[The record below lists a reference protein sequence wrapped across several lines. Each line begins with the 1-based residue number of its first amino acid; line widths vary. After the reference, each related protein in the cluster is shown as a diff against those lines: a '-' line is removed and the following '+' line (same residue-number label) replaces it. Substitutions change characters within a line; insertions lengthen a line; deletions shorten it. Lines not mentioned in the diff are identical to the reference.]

1 MDLGSESISQVLEKC
16 NGYLRY
22 YYTGLEQKATEMFP
36 LVVWIV
42 KDSQRKENLKSC
54 IRENL
59 QGHPKMFLV
68 IAPDELEKMLRQFI
82 DTKELC

>member
-1 MDLGSESISQVLEKC
+1 MRISAIT
-16 NGYLRY
+16 
-22 YYTGLEQKATEMFP
+22 TGLEQKATEMFP

-42 KDSQRKENLKSC
+42 KDSQRKENLKAC

-68 IAPDELEKMLRQFI
+68 ITPDELEKMLRQFI

>member
-1 MDLGSESISQVLEKC
+1 MATRFGVSGKC
-16 NGYLRY
+16 HGYFRY

-42 KDSQRKENLKSC
+42 KDNQRKENLKTC
-54 IRENL
+54 IWENL

-68 IAPDELEKMLRQFI
+68 ITPDELEKMLRQFI
-82 DTKELC
+82 DARELC